1 MNNEKAKSGNRFAKW
16 LRVFLTLF
24 ITWIIL
30 SEIFE
35 AKFIIYAILS
45 SAIIAAIC
53 LRTMHI
59 KGVKSGEDYF
69 LFSHNLPRFFSYFF
83 WLLWQII
90 LAAWDISKVTLF
102 HREDIQ
108 PRTVWFKVEYDNP
121 LAISMLANSITLTPG
136 TITIDVIDGI
146 FAVHA
151 LTQNT
156 ADGILDGSMQAKV
169 AWLYGEPADCKV
181 INVERKEGQNAF

>member
-1 MNNEKAKSGNRFAKW
+1 MNNEKDRIPNRFAKW
-16 LRVFLTLF
+16 LRTFLILF

-35 AKFIIYAILS
+35 AKFIAYAVLS
-45 SAIIAAIC
+45 CGIIAAIC
-53 LRTMHI
+53 VRTLHV
-59 KGVKSGEDYF
+59 KGVKSGRDYF
-69 LFSHNLPRFFSYFF
+69 LFSHNILKFINYFF

-90 LAAWDISKVTLF
+90 LAAWDVSKVTLF
-102 HREDIQ
+102 KREDIQ

-121 LAISMLANSITLTPG
+121 LAVAMLANSITLTPG
-136 TITIDVIDGI
+136 TITVDVTDGI

-156 ADGILDGSMQAKV
+156 ADGVLDGSMQAKI
-169 AWLYGEPADCKV
+169 AWLYNEPADCTP
-181 INVERKEGQNAF
+181 INV